1 MKKSIFMTIINKI
14 TRWMKTLSD
23 VTAAM
28 VTISLAT
35 VGYFALC
42 KKFFG
47 IDMIAAIKAA
57 FIPEAKAEEDEEDED
72 TEYTDWDE

>member
-1 MKKSIFMTIINKI
+1 MKKSIFIATINKI
-14 TRWMKTLSD
+14 ARWMKTLSD

-47 IDMIAAIKAA
+47 IDAIAAIKAV
-57 FIPEAKAEEDEEDED
+57 FTHEAKPEEDEEDED
-72 TEYTDWDE
+72 TEYTDFDE

>member
-1 MKKSIFMTIINKI
+1 MKKSIFITIINKI

-23 VTAAM
+23 VTVAM
-28 VTISLAT
+28 ITIALAT

-57 FIPEAKAEEDEEDED
+57 FAPEPKPEEDEEDED

>member
-1 MKKSIFMTIINKI
+1 MKKSIFITTIGKI

-28 VTISLAT
+28 ITIALAT

-47 IDMIAAIKAA
+47 IDAIAAIKAA
-57 FIPEAKAEEDEEDED
+57 FTPEPEEDEDED
-72 TEYTDWDE
+72 TEYTDFDEL